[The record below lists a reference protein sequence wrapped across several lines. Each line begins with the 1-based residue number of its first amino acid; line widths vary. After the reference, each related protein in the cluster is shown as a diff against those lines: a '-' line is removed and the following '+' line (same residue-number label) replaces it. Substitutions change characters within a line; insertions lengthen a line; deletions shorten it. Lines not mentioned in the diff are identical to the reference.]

1 MNWSTPRNTQ
11 LVRAL
16 LSLKTSD
23 EARRFLRDL
32 LTPDE
37 IDEFAKRFQTAEMLS
52 KKVPYSVIEEKT
64 GLSSTTVARVS
75 KWLNGREGG
84 YRRVIGRMH
93 HHSSPLARGDCV
105 AYMDFETHRWNP
117 APSREGASAM
127 CLSLGGW
134 KDNCSLRQ

>member
-1 MNWSTPRNTQ
+1 MDWNKPKNKQ

-16 LSLKTSD
+16 LSLKTPD

-52 KKVPYSVIEEKT
+52 RKVPYSVIEKKT

-84 YRRVIGRMH
+84 YRRVIAKLH
-93 HHSSPLARGDCV
+93 HRSTSLARG
-105 AYMDFETHRWNP
+105 
-117 APSREGASAM
+117 S
-127 CLSLGGW
+127 
-134 KDNCSLRQ
+134 